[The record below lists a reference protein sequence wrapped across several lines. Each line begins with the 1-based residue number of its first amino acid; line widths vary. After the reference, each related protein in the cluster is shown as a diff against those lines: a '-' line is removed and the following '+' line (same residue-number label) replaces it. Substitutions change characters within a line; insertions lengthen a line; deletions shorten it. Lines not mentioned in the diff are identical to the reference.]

1 MFYFP
6 FDSYYFI
13 LVIPAIL
20 FSVWAQ
26 TKVQGTF
33 SRYQRVRA
41 ASGLTGCDVAR
52 RILDENGL
60 YDVRVERIAGSLTDH
75 YDPRARVVRL
85 SESVWGSNS
94 VAALGVAAHETG
106 HAVQHAEHYA
116 PLTLRNAVIPLTT
129 FGAKLSMPLLLL
141 GLLLGYPSLVNLGIL
156 AFALVTFFQLITLP
170 VEFNASARAMR
181 ILTEGNILRDQQ
193 EIDGTRR
200 VLSAAALTYVAAL
213 IVSAAQLLR
222 LVLLYGNRRRD

>member
-1 MFYFP
+1 MFY

-20 FSVWAQ
+20 LSLWAQ
-26 TKVQGTF
+26 SRVQSTF
-33 SRYQRVRA
+33 SRYQRMHA

-60 YDVRVERIAGSLTDH
+60 TDVRVERVAGTLSDH
-75 YDPRARVVRL
+75 YDPGARVVRL
-85 SESVWGSNS
+85 SESVWGSSS

-106 HAVQHAEHYA
+106 HAVQHARHYA
-116 PLTLRNAVIPLTT
+116 PLTIRNAVIPITN
-129 FGAKLSMPLLLL
+129 FGAKLSMPLLLI
-141 GLLLGYPSLVNLGIL
+141 GLLMGHQSLINLGIL
-156 AFALVTFFQLITLP
+156 AFSLVTFFQLITLP
-170 VEFNASARAMR
+170 VEFNASSRAMQT
-181 ILTEGNILRDQQ
+181 LVDGHVLRDDA
-193 EIDGTRR
+193 EIQGTKK

-222 LVLLYGNRRRD
+222 LVLLFGNRRRD